1 MQLDIITIF
10 PEYFAPLGVS
20 LIGKAVQRGDIVVG
34 VHDLRSWAHDPHRTV
49 DDTPF
54 GGGPGMVMRPEPW
67 GDALDAVL
75 GAMDSRAA
83 TPDGGPP
90 ADGAGLRAA
99 ASAPGGAQLIVP
111 TPSGEIFSQGI
122 AAELARAGHL
132 IFACG
137 RYEGIDAR
145 VADDARNRLPVREL
159 SIGDYVLAGG
169 EPAVLVMIEAIC
181 RLLPGVLGNAE
192 SVQDDSFGAGVGPM
206 HGLVEGPAYTRPRAW
221 RGLEVPEVLLSG
233 NHRAIA
239 RWRRDEALRRTAVT
253 RPDLAARL
261 LSAGLSAHD
270 RQVLSEAGFAVS
282 GEDVAH

>member
-1 MQLDIITIF
+1 VRLDIITIF

-34 VHDLRSWAHDPHRTV
+34 MHDLRSWAHDPHRTV

-67 GDALDAVL
+67 GEALDAVL
-75 GAMDSRAA
+75 GAADPGEGTAA
-83 TPDGGPP
+83 GG
-90 ADGAGLRAA
+90 R
-99 ASAPGGAQLIVP
+99 PGGAAQLIVP
-111 TPSGEIFSQGI
+111 TPAGELFSQPV
-122 AAELARAGHL
+122 AAELAQAEHL
-132 IFACG
+132 VFACG

-145 VADDARNRLPVREL
+145 VADDARDRMPVREL

-181 RLLPGVLGNAE
+181 RLLPGVLGNAD
-192 SVQDDSFGAGVGPM
+192 SAQDDSFGAGVGPM

-221 RGLEVPEVLLSG
+221 RGREVPAVLLSG
-233 NHRAIA
+233 NHVEIA
-239 RWRRDEALRRTAVT
+239 RWRRDEALRRTART

-261 LSAGLSAHD
+261 PSEVLSDRD
-270 RQVLSEAGFAVS
+270 RQVLSEAGFAVT